1 MDLWTS
7 LFPGQFILL
16 QCFVEI
22 LVVNTN
28 SVDADQM
35 PHSVVSNFESAL
47 FASYPFGCLQTKMG
61 SGIFS
66 NYGMQMG

>member
-1 MDLWTS
+1 
-7 LFPGQFILL
+7 
-16 QCFVEI
+16 
-22 LVVNTN
+22 
-28 SVDADQM
+28 M

-66 NYGMQMG
+66 NYGMQMGWSMEAMFYAENEDLLWIW